1 MQRITTKKQVLDR
14 LHHTHWNELS
24 ISDVPALISLLP
36 QMTPEVS
43 KKVLDVVL
51 SVPELANELS
61 RSYNDIINRGISS
74 NDASLKQTNE
84 ADRAIIDTLR
94 KLLERDNLTDAQE
107 DRYLSELRYYSD
119 AMHSTTIENQSFIAR
134 AWEKIKSHQ
143 NEILGGVG
151 FIVGGL
157 FGYFVGKGRRDD

>member
-1 MQRITTKKQVLDR
+1 MQRITTEKQVLDR
-14 LHHTHWNELS
+14 FHHTHWNELS

-36 QMTPEVS
+36 QMTPDVS

-61 RSYNDIINRGISS
+61 HSYTDLINRGISS
-74 NDASLKQTNE
+74 NDVSLRQTNE

-107 DRYLSELRYYSD
+107 DKYLSELRHYSD
-119 AMHSTTIENQSFIAR
+119 AMHSMTIENQSFIAR

-143 NEILGGVG
+143 NEILGGAGV
-151 FIVGGL
+151 IIAGL
-157 FGYFVGKGRRDD
+157 FGYFLGKGKKDN